1 MSPFSVEIIKWYQEN
16 KRDLPWRH
24 TRDPYVIWLSEI
36 ILQQTRVDQGRPY
49 FERFLEQYPKVED
62 FANASEDEIL
72 RLWQGLGYY
81 SRARNMH
88 LAAKTV
94 MEHHQGQFPKDYQA
108 LLQLK
113 GVGDYTASA
122 ISSFAADEGRA
133 VLDGNVF
140 RVLSRYFGIAT
151 PINSSAGKKEFQS
164 LAQEV
169 LDEKHP
175 GLHNQAM
182 MEFGALHC
190 TPQKPACPSCPL
202 RLSCAAL
209 TADAVDELPV
219 KLKSKPARRRIFHYL
234 LVRRGDQILM
244 NKRGPGDI
252 WQNLYEL
259 PLIEDMP
266 TPPIDPSPHSVDPSH
281 VTMDLPGSAHF
292 YAQLHRYFGPNAQ
305 STLLEGPVKHVLSH
319 QHLYAYFW
327 SIEVSPSEIQK
338 KAGWNYVDTK
348 ELNTLAKPK
357 LIVSFLERAIIN

>member
-1 MSPFSVEIIKWYQEN
+1 MSPFSAEIVRWYQEN

-49 FERFLEQYPKVED
+49 FERFLEQYPTVQA
-62 FANASEDEIL
+62 FSQASEDEIL

-88 LAAKTV
+88 RAAKQV
-94 MEHHQGQFPKDYQA
+94 MEHYQGQFPTAYHE

-113 GVGDYTASA
+113 GIGEYTASA
-122 ISSFAADEGRA
+122 ISSFAADEARA

-140 RVLSRYFGIAT
+140 RVLSRYFGVDT
-151 PINSSAGKKEFQS
+151 PINSGAGKKVFQA

-169 LDEKHP
+169 LSENQP

-190 TPQKPACPSCPL
+190 TPKKPDCLNCPL
-202 RLSCAAL
+202 RLGCVAWENG
-209 TADAVDELPV
+209 TVGELPV
-219 KLKSKPARRRIFHYL
+219 KLKAKPARRRIFHYL
-234 LVRRGDQILM
+234 LIRDGDRILM
-244 NKRGPGDI
+244 NKRGAGDI
-252 WQNLYEL
+252 WQNLYEF
-259 PLIEDMP
+259 PLIEEISLIEESPSVSMDP
-266 TPPIDPSPHSVDPSH
+266 TSSAAQ
-281 VTMDLPGSAHF
+281 PGSEKFFAEL
-292 YAQLHRYFGPNAQ
+292 AQYVGPHAEI
-305 STLLEGPVKHVLSH
+305 SLLEGPIKHVLSH
-319 QHLYAYFW
+319 QHLFAYFW
-327 SIEVSPSEIQK
+327 SVRVLPSEIKK
-338 KAGWNYVDTK
+338 KAGWDYVDTK